1 MRLFPIKK
9 ATIVDNFLNYKIN
22 KNERVSYKNL
32 KTKFLYYVGK
42 SVKQEKLYTYKK
54 RNPAI
59 IKQYRDEQ

>member
-1 MRLFPIKK
+1 MCVFPIKK

-32 KTKFLYYVGK
+32 KIKFLYHVGK

-54 RNPAI
+54 LNLAI
-59 IKQYRDEQ
+59 IKQYRDE